1 MHTIFQTHQTRQ
13 IYTMKT
19 IITSLFLLSFSASS
33 VLAQQDEITT
43 TDGTLT
49 LTPILHSTM
58 ALEFK
63 GQTIFVDPYGGAAK
77 FEGLGNPDL
86 ILITDIH
93 GDHLN
98 LETLHELNTENTT
111 FLVPQSVKDKMKDV
125 DAKEIWVIENGERM
139 AWSDV
144 GVEAVPMYNL
154 PESED
159 SRHIKGRGNG
169 YVLTFADKRLYLSGD
184 TEDIPE
190 MRALK
195 NIDYAFVCMNLPYT
209 MDVNQAA
216 DAVLEFKPGVVYPF
230 HYRGGGGKF
239 SDVNAFKT
247 LVNAGDPS
255 IEVRL
260 RDWYVQ

>member
-1 MHTIFQTHQTRQ
+1 MQTTFIIHETWQ

-19 IITSLFLLSFSASS
+19 IITALFLLSFTATS
-33 VLAQQDEITT
+33 VLAQPDEITT
-43 TDGTLT
+43 ADGTLT

-58 ALEFK
+58 ALEFNE
-63 GQTIFVDPYGGAAK
+63 QTIFVDPYGGAAK
-77 FEGLGNPDL
+77 FEGFGNPDL

-98 LETLHELNTENTT
+98 LDTLTELSTENTT
-111 FLVPQSVKDKMKDV
+111 FLVPQAVKDKMGNV
-125 DAKEIWVIENGERM
+125 DAKEIWVIANGERKD
-139 AWSDV
+139 WSEI
-144 GVEAVPMYNL
+144 GFEALPMYNL

-159 SRHIKGRGNG
+159 SRHTKGRGNG
-169 YVLTFADKRLYLSGD
+169 YILTFADKRIYISGD

-190 MRALK
+190 MRALT
-195 NIDYAFVCMNLPYT
+195 NIDYAFICMNLPYT

-216 DAVLEFKPGVVYPF
+216 DAVLEFGPGVVYPF

-260 RDWYVQ
+260 RDWYVK

>member
-1 MHTIFQTHQTRQ
+1 MNQLTRQ

-19 IITSLFLLSFSASS
+19 IITTLLLLTFTAPS

-43 TDGTLT
+43 AEGTLT
-49 LTPILHSTM
+49 LTPIVHSTM

-63 GQTIFVDPYGGAAK
+63 GKTIFVDPYGGAGK
-77 FEGLGNPDL
+77 FEGLGDPDL

-98 LETLHELNTENTT
+98 MDTLAELNTENTT
-111 FLVPQSVKDKMKDV
+111 FVVPQAVKDKMKGV
-125 DAKEIWVIENGERM
+125 DAKEILVIANGESKD
-139 AWSDV
+139 WS
-144 GVEAVPMYNL
+144 GIGIEALPMYNL
-154 PESED
+154 PETEE
-159 SRHIKGRGNG
+159 SRHPKGRGNA
-169 YVLTFADKRLYLSGD
+169 YVLTFADKRVYLSGD

-209 MDVNQAA
+209 MDINQAA
-216 DAVLEFKPGVVYPF
+216 SAVLDFAPGVVYPF
-230 HYRGGGGKF
+230 HYRGGGGQF
-239 SDVNAFKT
+239 SDVEAFKK
-247 LVNAGDPS
+247 LVNKENPS

-260 RDWYVQ
+260 RDWYVN

>member
-1 MHTIFQTHQTRQ
+1 MKNIFTT
-13 IYTMKT
+13 
-19 IITSLFLLSFSASS
+19 LFLLTFTAST

-43 TDGTLT
+43 AEGTLT

-63 GQTIFVDPYGGAAK
+63 GKTIFVDPYGGAEK

-98 LETLHELNTENTT
+98 LDTLTELNTANAT
-111 FLVPQSVKDKMKDV
+111 FVVPEA
-125 DAKEIWVIENGERM
+125 AKEKLGGLIAKQILVIANGEIM
-139 AWSDV
+139 DWSEI
-144 GVEAVPMYNL
+144 GIEALPMYNL
-154 PESED
+154 PETED
-159 SRHIKGRGNG
+159 SRHAKGRGNG
-169 YVLTFADKRLYLSGD
+169 YILTFADKRIYLSGD

-195 NIDYAFVCMNLPYT
+195 DIDYAFVCMNLPYT
-209 MDVNQAA
+209 MDINQAA
-216 DAVLEFKPGVVYPF
+216 SAVLEFAPRVVYPF
-230 HYRGGGGKF
+230 HYRGGGGQF
-239 SDVNAFKT
+239 SDVEAFKA

-260 RDWYVQ
+260 RDWYVN

>member
-1 MHTIFQTHQTRQ
+1 
-13 IYTMKT
+13 MKT
-19 IITSLFLLSFSASS
+19 IITTLLLLSFSVSPA
-33 VLAQQDEITT
+33 LAQQDEITT
-43 TDGTLT
+43 AEGTLT

-58 ALEFK
+58 ALEFRGK
-63 GQTIFVDPYGGAAK
+63 TIFVDPYGGALK

-98 LETLHELNTENTT
+98 LDTLNELNTENTT
-111 FLVPQSVKDKMKDV
+111 FVVPQAVKEKMEGI
-125 DAKEIWVIENGERM
+125 DAKEILVIANGEKKD
-139 AWSDV
+139 WSEI
-144 GVEAVPMYNL
+144 GIEALPMYNL
-154 PESED
+154 PESEE
-159 SRHIKGRGNG
+159 SRHTRGRGNA
-169 YVLTFADKRLYLSGD
+169 YILTFADKRLYLSGD

-195 NIDYAFVCMNLPYT
+195 NIDYAFICMNLPYT

-216 DAVLEFKPGVVYPF
+216 DAVLEFKPRVVYPY

-247 LVNAGDPS
+247 LVNTGDSS
-255 IEVRL
+255 IEVRI
-260 RDWYVQ
+260 RDWYMK